1 MIDHDNRIC
10 IEEGCKRRGQHKG
23 AYLKD
28 GTAKRRS
35 RCHIHHNINIKYG
48 SGLYMAL
55 RKTYCEN
62 IDKRL
67 GFKCTTN
74 IIWEG
79 MLDVYHIDG
88 NHSHDVKSN
97 LQTLSK
103 CCHAYKTV
111 INQDWKKA
119 VDNNFHT
126 LYNT

>member
-10 IEEGCKRRGQHKG
+10 IEEGCKRRGQHMG

-48 SGLYMAL
+48 SGLYMAH

-79 MLDVYHIDG
+79 MLDVDHIDG

-97 LQTLSK
+97 LQTLCK

-111 INQDWKKA
+111 INKDWKKA